1 MSPARPP
8 EGARTAVR
16 RTEVFMNPARQTT
29 EGARTAVRCTE
40 VLS

>member
-1 MSPARPP
+1 MSPARPS

-16 RTEVFMNPARQTT
+16 CTEVFMNPARPS